1 MFGAPTFLQD
11 LMRLPELG
19 RGTFP
24 SLHMICTPGA
34 PIPRKLIPRA
44 REMLGCFICP
54 AWGMTEWGIGI
65 SGSPRLPQDRV
76 EATDGVPIEG
86 CEVRV
91 METPDKQAEPE
102 QEGELQIRGAG
113 LFVGYYERPE
123 YTEEEIVD
131 GWFWTGDQATVHE
144 DGYVSLLGRTK
155 DIIIRGGE
163 NIPVYELENSLYR
176 HPVVVDAAVIGVPDE
191 RLGERACAVLVLEQD
206 EHLSLDDVKEFLLDE
221 GISKHFLP
229 ERLELIDALP
239 KTSTGKVRKVELRQ
253 RFAPRE

>member
-1 MFGAPTFLQD
+1 
-11 LMRLPELG
+11 
-19 RGTFP
+19 
-24 SLHMICTPGA
+24 
-34 PIPRKLIPRA
+34 
-44 REMLGCFICP
+44 
-54 AWGMTEWGIGI
+54 MTEWGIGI
-65 SGSPRLPQDRV
+65 SGSPRLPQERV

-86 CEVRV
+86 CEVRA
-91 METPDKQAEPE
+91 MESPDKQAEPE

-131 GWFWTGDQATVHE
+131 GWFWTGDQAMVHE

-191 RLGERACAVLVLEQD
+191 RLGER
-206 EHLSLDDVKEFLLDE
+206 
-221 GISKHFLP
+221 
-229 ERLELIDALP
+229 ERLRAVGPARVVVDGVSEDGSHAEQNDHHDEKRDRRLCEREAALAYLP
-239 KTSTGKVRKVELRQ
+239 AERVDLAPVEK
-253 RFAPRE
+253 